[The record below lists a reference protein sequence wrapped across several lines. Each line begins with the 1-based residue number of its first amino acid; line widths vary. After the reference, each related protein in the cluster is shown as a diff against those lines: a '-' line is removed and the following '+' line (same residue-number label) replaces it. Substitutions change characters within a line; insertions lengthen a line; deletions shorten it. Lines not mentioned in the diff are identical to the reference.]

1 MGKGQGWEMRG
12 ELKVGK
18 GIRVKG
24 GEMVQGL
31 RVGNCAMV
39 TWGMVKGGK
48 SGRVE
53 GGKRGKS

>member
-48 SGRVE
+48 SG
-53 GGKRGKS
+53 KRGKS

>member
-1 MGKGQGWEMRG
+1 MRG
-12 ELKVGK
+12 ELRVGK

-24 GEMVQGL
+24 GEMVQGE

-39 TWGMVKGGK
+39 IWGMVKGGK